1 MKPLLKKVIAAV
13 AVKEGIEK
21 IQEMRAPKPTVRDRV
36 GGPLKMLTLGGGL
49 FYLYKSGRLTPW
61 VDKAKGLMG
70 ARSDSPVSSE
80 DTWSAPAAT
89 NGSTTSGTV
98 STSTTI

>member
-21 IQEMRAPKPTVRDRV
+21 IQEMRSPKPTVRDRA
-36 GGPLKMLTLGGGL
+36 GGPLKILTLGGGL
-49 FYLYKSGRLTPW
+49 FYLFKSGRLAP
-61 VDKAKGLMG
+61 VIDRVKGLMG
-70 ARSDSPVSSE
+70 SKSDSPVSSE

-89 NGSTTSGTV
+89 NGSTTGGTV